1 MPGCPR
7 SIEYKD
13 LLDAQRTLASRIVHP
28 DIANKDLAS
37 CARVLVA
44 VIDQKRIMRM
54 KPKPKDVDTTKLI
67 RRTRAAQPTPLATFD
82 EPVIVTPTP
91 STQPPDEKVA

>member
-13 LLDAQRTLASRIVHP
+13 LLDAQRTLAAHISHP
-28 DIANKDLAS
+28 DIASKDLAS

-54 KPKPKDVDTTKLI
+54 KPKPKDVDTTKLP
-67 RRTRAAQPTPLATFD
+67 RRTRKASESPAPDAFTVPVALPPPTPTAD
-82 EPVIVTPTP
+82 EN
-91 STQPPDEKVA
+91 VA